1 MNRLIRIFL
10 LTSFA
15 VSLTACASSSE
26 RLANAGNLPPIDKI
40 NVKLQKYI
48 YKLSSDDATERAWA
62 VYKIGKSSKIAANT
76 EPYLVALLDDTDEAI
91 MTRYVGKDYS
101 SATTTTTANEAVK
114 ALGKIGKSSVEFLL
128 TALKDSNSEV
138 VIMAIKALGTI
149 RDNKSIKPL
158 VLFLNNKNKRIRLEA
173 ANSLSRF
180 NNPWITDY
188 LLTTLKNKNP
198 SVRSTALYALGKLK
212 NPAAVPS
219 LLALLNDTD
228 RSIRSQTLYVLSH
241 YRDERIIQPLINE
254 EKKAR
259 GKDTNYRIEIIGT
272 LGNIRDYRVIE
283 VLLSILDEPNKNIK
297 IAAAQALAQIADADF
312 GVNPA
317 KWKLWW
323 ANKLKRSGKK

>member
-1 MNRLIRIFL
+1 MNRFIRIIL

-15 VSLTACASSSE
+15 VSLTACASSSA
-26 RLANAGNLPPIDKI
+26 RLANANNLPPIDKI
-40 NVKLQKYI
+40 NVKLQKHI
-48 YKLSSDDATERAWA
+48 EKLSSDDATERAWA

-114 ALGKIGKSSVEFLL
+114 ALGKIGKSSVKFLL
-128 TALKDSNSEV
+128 NALKDSSPEV

-158 VLFLNNKNKRIRLEA
+158 VSFLNNKNKRIRLEA

-188 LLTTLKNKNP
+188 LLTALKNKNP

-219 LLALLNDTD
+219 LLALLNDAD

-241 YRDERIIQPLINE
+241 FRDERIIQPLISE

-323 ANKLKRSGKK
+323 ANKLKRSGKN